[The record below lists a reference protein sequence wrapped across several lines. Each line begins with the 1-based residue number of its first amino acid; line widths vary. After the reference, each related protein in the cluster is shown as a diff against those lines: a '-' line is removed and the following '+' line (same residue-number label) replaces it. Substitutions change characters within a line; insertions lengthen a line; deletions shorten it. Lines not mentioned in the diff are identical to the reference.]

1 MIFLQ
6 TKRYQLSLW
15 ADAEQKGT
23 ALHLEFDKRENAER
37 AFADHK
43 VKGQYHHGILFE
55 WRKQENDW
63 VLLSRFPD

>member
-1 MIFLQ
+1 MIFVQ

-15 ADAEQKGT
+15 ANANQRGE
-23 ALHLEFDKRENAER
+23 ALHLEFDDREHADR

-43 VKGQYHHGILFE
+43 AQGLYRYGILFE

-63 VLLSRFPD
+63 VLLGRYPD